1 MQRWSFINYKNGV
14 YSKNYNVQK
23 YIFNIE
29 IFISTVSE
37 LLCTIEYVLNV

>member
-1 MQRWSFINYKNGV
+1 MIKCRDDRLLTTKTGV

-29 IFISTVSE
+29 IFISTVS
-37 LLCTIEYVLNV
+37 